1 MLPKIKRIS
10 VKYHINYFSKQQ
22 LVLRLFMEKEESF
35 KSFARTLLNVEEHI
49 KEGSP
54 YFLFAK
60 EYMLKVVFNKIKSI
74 LKDKGNVFYTEN
86 EFIIEFFTDDGYDF
100 LDNNNYKI
108 VKEEIKEYIKL
119 FFGITDGIHCNF
131 GGYWNYAFEVNK
143 QYLNY
148 FNEESSIDNFY
159 SN

>member
-60 EYMLKVVFNKIKSI
+60 EYILKVVFNKIKTI

-86 EFIIEFFTDDGYDF
+86 EFIIEFFTDDGYEF
-100 LDNNNYKI
+100 LNDKDYKI
-108 VKEEIKEYIKL
+108 IKEEIKEYIKL
-119 FFGITDGIHCNF
+119 FFGITDGIYCNF
-131 GGYWNYAFEVNK
+131 GGYWDYAFEDKK

-148 FNEESSIDNFY
+148 FYEKSETDRF
-159 SN
+159 